1 MRTLPLLLA
10 LALVAPTSPVAAQ
23 GAMARIPAG
32 RYMPLYDRGEGEVRV
47 AAFRVDRT
55 PVTRGEYLAF
65 VKANPQWRRGAV
77 KPVFADAGYLADWA
91 APLDAGRGAD
101 LRRPVVNVSWFA
113 AKAYC
118 AAQGKRLPTVDEWEY
133 VAAAGEKVADA
144 SRDPMHA
151 QRVLELTTRSR
162 PRPLPE
168 VGHLPANHHG
178 VRDLHGLVWEWTRD
192 FNSVMV
198 ADDSRAT
205 AARDIKLNCASG
217 AVGATNVRD
226 YAAFLRYA
234 FRAGLE
240 ARSTQGTLGFRCA
253 ASA

>member
-1 MRTLPLLLA
+1 MRILPLLLA
-10 LALVAPTSPVAAQ
+10 LALVAPTSSVAAQ

-32 RYMPLYDRGEGEVRV
+32 RYMPLYDRGEGAVHV
-47 AAFRVDRT
+47 AVFQIDRE
-55 PVTRGEYLAF
+55 PVTRGEFLAF
-65 VKANPQWRRGAV
+65 VRTNPQWRRGAV
-77 KPVFADAGYLADWA
+77 KPVFADARYLADWA
-91 APLDAGRGAD
+91 APLDAGHGD
-101 LRRPVVNVSWFA
+101 ELRRPVVNVSWFA

-133 VAAAGEKVADA
+133 VAAASETAADA

-151 QRVLELTTRSR
+151 QRVLELTTRRSQ
-162 PRPLPE
+162 PLPA
-168 VGHLPANHHG
+168 VGRQAANHYG
-178 VRDLHGLVWEWTRD
+178 VRDMHGLVWEWTRD

-205 AARDIKLNCASG
+205 AARDLKLNCASG

-240 ARSTQGTLGFRCA
+240 ARSTQATLGFRCA
-253 ASA
+253 TGA

>member
-1 MRTLPLLLA
+1 MRPLSLLLA
-10 LALVAPTSPVAAQ
+10 LALAAPTSSAAAQ
-23 GAMARIPAG
+23 GMARVPAG
-32 RYMPLYDRGEGEVRV
+32 RYLPLYDRGEGAVGV
-47 AAFRVDRT
+47 AAFRIDRT
-55 PVTRGEYLAF
+55 PVTRGEFLAF

-77 KPVFADAGYLADWA
+77 KPLFADDRYLADWA
-91 APLDAGRGAD
+91 SPLDAGQGDD
-101 LRRPVVNVSWFA
+101 LRRPVTSVSWFA

-118 AAQGKRLPTVDEWEY
+118 AARGKRLPTVDEWEY

-151 QRVLELTTRSR
+151 QHVLQLTTRRSH
-162 PRPLPE
+162 PLPA
-168 VGHLPANHHG
+168 VGGQPTNFHG

-205 AARDIKLNCASG
+205 SARDLKLNCAGG

-240 ARSTQGTLGFRCA
+240 ARSTQSTLGFRCA
-253 ASA
+253 SGA